1 MLRIKKQGVA
11 AWLVIAIVQGG
22 LIVEAGEV
30 KEQVQ
35 QVVDQ
40 ARKLSETIQV
50 PENIHTEEGLEAARQ
65 TTEQYN
71 SPAFQENLR
80 SQMERIQQS
89 KPDQQQTRRVAEAK
103 GILTGQESVFVFLS
117 SSMPESMVNRHL
129 IDIDRT
135 GEQRLV
141 PVMFGLPQGIENKRL
156 NASYFYRVMR
166 ADPGCRDTHEVRCT
180 RLAVPLQIN
189 PTLFG
194 KYDISEVPALVYDN
208 GQDSW
213 SVQGEMELAYLLEK
227 VGKAANRP
235 TLTSISTRLRGGQ

>member
-1 MLRIKKQGVA
+1 MLRIKKQSVA

-22 LIVEAGEV
+22 SIVGAGEV

-65 TTEQYN
+65 TTEQCN
-71 SPAFQENLR
+71 APAFQENQR
-80 SQMERIQQS
+80 NQMERIQQS
-89 KPDQQQTRRVAEAK
+89 KPDQQQTRVAEAR
-103 GILTGQESVFVFLS
+103 GVLTSQESVYVFLS
-117 SSMPESMVNRHL
+117 SSMPEPMVNRYL

-156 NASYFYRVMR
+156 NAGYFNRVMR
-166 ADPGCRDTHEVRCT
+166 ADSGCRDTPKSRCE
-180 RLAVPLQIN
+180 RLAVPLRIR
-189 PTLFG
+189 PELFS
-194 KYDISEVPALVYDN
+194 KYDITEVPALVYDN

-213 SVQGEMELAYLLEK
+213 SIHGEAELAYLLEK
-227 VGKAANRP
+227 IGKMVKSTA
-235 TLTSISTRLRGGQ
+235 LSGISAQL